1 MNTPL
6 RLTVLFLVTAPL
18 AAWPAAAADPP
29 VRKTGWTTSKV
40 IGTPEPPSPFL
51 VAPSYPKL
59 KFKNPVELAVIP
71 GTRRMLVAELGGRV
85 VSFPDQQ
92 SVEKVD
98 LVIDLK
104 KHTPG
109 LSNVYGVAFHPRFQK
124 NRQCFI
130 SYIQGAQATGSK
142 VVRYRMTDAD
152 PPTIDPASREVVFTW
167 PSGGHNGAAIRFGPD
182 GYLYISTG
190 DGVGPNPPDPP
201 NNGQDVSNLYSCMLR
216 IDVDNTDPGRAYRVP
231 KDNPLVSIKGARPEI
246 WAYGFRNPW
255 KISFD
260 PKTGDLWLG
269 DVGWELWEMIYRV
282 VKGGNYG
289 WSIVEGRQAVNSDF
303 PRGPT
308 PILPPTVDHPHSEAA
323 SITGGEVYYGTKL
336 PALTGQYVY
345 GDYETGKLWGF
356 TWKDNKVTRHREL
369 VDSSL
374 RIICFGL
381 DTSNELH
388 FMAYTAG
395 TIHRLVPNPQRGQPS
410 RFPTRLSES
419 GLFASV
425 KNHRLAP
432 GVIPYDVAT
441 EPWNDGATSQRAIAV
456 PGNSQVTTNG
466 KWGFPAGTVVL
477 KTISLAMAPGRI
489 ETSRRLETQLM
500 HYDGD
505 AWRGYCYRWNDE
517 QSDATLL
524 ESSGR
529 DVALKLK
536 HPDVVR
542 RQQTWHFPSRVE
554 CVRCH
559 NPWSG
564 HVLSFNSAG
573 LDVPAPSDS
582 KSGSQLEALSNLG
595 LFNPPLKGSANPA
608 LVNPYD
614 DSRPVERRA
623 RSYLHANCGHCHRL
637 HAGSA
642 VLAYMH
648 HDINLATTRMLDSKP
663 TQGTFGIPEA
673 RIIAPGDPL
682 RSVLFLRVSK
692 LGRGRMPHIGSEL
705 VDAPGVSLL
714 RDWISGL
721 EGNNTPIARLS
732 NAQRRSRL
740 QPFVDANQ
748 LEHSRQPPSGDLLT
762 RALASTST
770 ALHLQSRLDAP
781 GNAFTGTNRRMV
793 IQQAVTHDDITIRDL
808 FERFLPESQRVKR
821 LGNVI
826 RPAALL
832 ALKGDARTGRMLFQ
846 KSQAVQCRNCHRVAN
861 TGKALGPDLDGI
873 GKKYS
878 LRELL
883 DQVLNPSRKIDPKFL
898 TYVVETTAG
907 RVHTGLL
914 VSKTDK
920 QVVLRDA
927 KREER
932 VIAAEDVEEIFA
944 QRKSLMPEL
953 LLKDMTAQQ
962 VADLLAFLS
971 SLKTPAAR

>member
-1 MNTPL
+1 MNTLL
-6 RLTVLFLVTAPL
+6 RLAALLLATAPL
-18 AAWPAAAADPP
+18 PTRAVAAEPP
-29 VRKTGWTTSKV
+29 VRRAGWTTSKV
-40 IGTPEPPSPFL
+40 IGTPEPPSPYL
-51 VAPSYPKL
+51 VAPSYSKL

-71 GTRRMLVAELGGRV
+71 GTKRMLVAELGGRI

-92 SVEKVD
+92 TIDKTD

-109 LSNVYGVAFHPRFQK
+109 LSNVYGVAFHPQFKK

-130 SYIQGAQATGSK
+130 SYIQGPQPTGSK
-142 VVRYRMTDAD
+142 VVRFRMTNTG
-152 PPTIDPASREVVFTW
+152 PPTIDPASRQVIFTW

-201 NNGQDVSNLYSCMLR
+201 NNGQDVSNFYSCMLR
-216 IDVDNTDPGRAYRVP
+216 IDVDHTDPGRAYRIP

-260 PKTGDLWLG
+260 PRTGDLWLG

-336 PALTGQYVY
+336 PGLTGQYVY

-356 TWKDNKVTRHREL
+356 TWKNNQVTRHREL
-369 VDSSL
+369 VDSPL

-381 DTSNELH
+381 DTTNELH

-395 TIHRLVPNPQRGQPS
+395 TIHRRVPNPQRGQPS
-410 RFPTRLSES
+410 RFPTRLSDS

-425 KNHRLAP
+425 KDHRLAP
-432 GVIPYDVAT
+432 GVIPYRVAT

-456 PGNSQVTTNG
+456 PGTSQITTGG

-477 KTISLAMAPGRI
+477 KTISLAMTPGQAN
-489 ETSRRLETQLM
+489 TQRRLETQLM

-505 AWRGYCYRWNDE
+505 AWRGYCYRWNDD

-529 DVALKLK
+529 DVTLKLK
-536 HPDVVR
+536 HPDVAK
-542 RQQTWHFPSRVE
+542 RQQTWHFPARVE

-573 LDVPAPSDS
+573 LDVPSTGDS
-582 KSGSQLEALSNLG
+582 QSSSQLDTLSQQG
-595 LFNPPLKGSANPA
+595 LFKPPLKGSANRA

-614 DSRPVERRA
+614 TSQPVTRRA

-648 HDINLATTRMLDSKP
+648 HDINLATTRMLNSKP

-714 RDWISGL
+714 RDWIAGL
-721 EGNNTPIARLS
+721 DGDNTPIASLS
-732 NAQRRSRL
+732 SAQRRSRI
-740 QPFVDANQ
+740 QPFADVNQ
-748 LEHSRQPPSGDLLT
+748 LETPRKPPNRDLLT

-781 GNAFTGTNRRMV
+781 GNTFTDATRRLV
-793 IQQAVTHDDITIRDL
+793 IKQAVAHDDITVRDL

-832 ALKGDARTGRMLFQ
+832 ALKGNPQTGRQLFLE
-846 KSQAVQCRNCHRVAN
+846 SQAVQCRNCHRVAN
-861 TGKALGPDLDGI
+861 KGKSLGPDLDGI

-932 VIAAEDVEEIFA
+932 VIAADEVEDIFA

-971 SLKTPAAR
+971 SLKSPPAR